1 MDGIQ
6 QYKIFYTQTATE
18 DIDEKADYISFQLH
32 DLDLAE
38 KWYFRL
44 RELILENLSTFPLKY
59 PPYNEEPWKSKG
71 VRQFVTHN
79 DVVLYSVD
87 PVTHVVYIRAV
98 CTKGQDLAAHLR
110 KTEQE

>member
-6 QYKIFYTQTATE
+6 QYKIFYMQTATE
-18 DIDEKADYISFQLH
+18 DIKEKSDYIAFQLH

-44 RELILENLSTFPLKY
+44 RRLILENLSTFPLKY
-59 PPYNEEPWKSKG
+59 SLYDVEPWKAIG
-71 VRQFVTHN
+71 IRQFVTRN

-87 PVTHVVYIRAV
+87 AMSHTVYIWAV
-98 CTKGQDLAAHLR
+98 CTRGQDVAAHL
-110 KTEQE
+110 ESLE

>member
-6 QYKIFYTQTATE
+6 EYKIFYTQTAIE
-18 DIDEKADYISFQLH
+18 DMEEKADYISFQLH

-44 RELILENLSTFPLKY
+44 RELIQESLSTFPLKY
-59 PPYNEEPWKSKG
+59 PSYHVEPWKAKG
-71 VRQFVTHN
+71 IRLFVTRN

-87 PVTHVVYIRAV
+87 PIAHVVYIRGI
-98 CTKGQDLAAHLR
+98 CTRGQDLSAHLQSS
-110 KTEQE
+110 E